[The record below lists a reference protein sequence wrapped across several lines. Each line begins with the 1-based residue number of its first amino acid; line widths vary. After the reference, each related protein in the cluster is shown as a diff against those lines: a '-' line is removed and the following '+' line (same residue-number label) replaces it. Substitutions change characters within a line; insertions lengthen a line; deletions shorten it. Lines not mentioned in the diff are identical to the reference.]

1 MDRIDRIK
9 VRQKAARMNGKQ
21 LAFYSSFIIP
31 PSSFLL
37 HPVYPVHPC

>member
-9 VRQKAARMNGKQ
+9 SKAEGGRDS
-21 LAFYSSFIIP
+21 FSSFTAAFIIP

-37 HPVYPVHPC
+37 YPVHPVHPV